1 MIYYKAVQSEFPEM
15 DLTPVGMSSPSLVE
29 QLNNSILEGKISI
42 DDLSETPFLNGAEW
56 LRSFVGDR
64 EPLLKVCSRIFV
76 LALVFVVHAQKHV
89 PVSGHTSCDTHTNT
103 HSL

>member
-1 MIYYKAVQSEFPEM
+1 M

-42 DDLSETPFLNGAEW
+42 DDLSVSSFLNGAEW
-56 LRSFVGDR
+56 LSSFVAHP
-64 EPLLKVCSRIFV
+64 EPLLKVCSRVFV

-89 PVSGHTSCDTHTNT
+89 PVS
-103 HSL
+103 